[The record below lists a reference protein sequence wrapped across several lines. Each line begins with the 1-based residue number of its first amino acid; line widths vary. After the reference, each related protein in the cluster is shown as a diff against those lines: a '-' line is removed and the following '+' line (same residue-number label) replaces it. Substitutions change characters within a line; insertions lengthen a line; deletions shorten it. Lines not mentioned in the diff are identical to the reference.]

1 MQTTQDTERS
11 NQKSRF
17 LLFFICCLAY
27 LAIGFHFS
35 MRTSVAGDL
44 KTVFSKTDPLQ
55 SAKMVGSVLG
65 VPFLGYAITLFLV
78 SPLID
83 AIGMGLLMRLSGI
96 LLAAGTVIVVSAE
109 HIAPDSVYWIIWGGM
124 LLVGLGWGLV
134 DTNTNPLVVGLYPK
148 DKTHKL
154 NVIHAWWPAG
164 IVLGGLAGWSL
175 GKVNIQ
181 WEYQLMATLIP
192 AILLFILCC
201 IAKFPLTE
209 RAAAGISFGDMFR
222 ELLKRPMFWVWF
234 FCIWFTATAE
244 LAPGQWVDMALTR
257 TVGMRGIWLLIYIS
271 GLMFVMRHFAGT
283 VVHKLSPVGLL
294 WCSCLLAAGGLWWL
308 SVASSPVTALLAATL
323 WGIGV
328 CYMWPTMLATVNE
341 RYPRSGA
348 LGMGLMGSGATL
360 AIYLFLP
367 VMGQVFDST
376 KISTA
381 GGAEAFTVLSAAA
394 EAKDAVA
401 VEKLNDV
408 LAQASQVSFR
418 AVAILPAA
426 LLIVFAIIWFYDRK
440 HGVKPEELDS
450 GPLQEP
456 ASE

>member
-1 MQTTQDTERS
+1 MQTTQDAES
-11 NQKSRF
+11 SPHKKRF

-27 LAIGFHFS
+27 LVIGFHFS
-35 MRTSVAGDL
+35 MRSSVAGDL
-44 KTVFSKTDPLQ
+44 KGVFTKVDPLR
-55 SAKMVGSVLG
+55 SAGMVGSVLG
-65 VPFLGYAITLFLV
+65 VPFLGYAITLFLI

-83 AIGMGLLMRLSGI
+83 AIGMGLLMRLSGVLI
-96 LLAAGTVIVVSAE
+96 AIGTVIVISAE

-148 DKTHKL
+148 DKTHRL
-154 NVIHAWWPAG
+154 NVIHAWWPG
-164 IVLGGLAGWSL
+164 GLVLGGLAGWAL
-175 GKVNIQ
+175 GKMNVQ
-181 WEYQLMATLIP
+181 WEYQLITTLVP
-192 AILLFILCC
+192 AVLLFVLCC

-222 ELLKRPMFWVWF
+222 ELFKRPMFWVWF

-257 TVGMRGIWLLIYIS
+257 TIGMRGIWLLIYIS

-294 WCSCLLAAGGLWWL
+294 WFSCLLAAIGLWWL
-308 SVASSPVTALLAATL
+308 SVASSPVGGFLGATL

-348 LGMGLMGSGATL
+348 LGMGLMGTGATL

-367 VMGQVFDST
+367 VMGRIFDST
-376 KISTA
+376 KISEA
-381 GGAEAFTVLSAAA
+381 GGKEAFALLSG
-394 EAKDAVA
+394 D
-401 VEKLNDV
+401 KLNEV
-408 LAQASQVSFR
+408 LVQASQVSFR
-418 AVAILPAA
+418 SVAILPAA
-426 LLIVFAIIWFYDRK
+426 LLIVFAVIWLYDRRY
-440 HGVKPEELDS
+440 GVKNEELDLINS
-450 GPLQEP
+450 QE
-456 ASE
+456 

>member
-1 MQTTQDTERS
+1 MRS
-11 NQKSRF
+11 
-17 LLFFICCLAY
+17 
-27 LAIGFHFS
+27 
-35 MRTSVAGDL
+35 SVAGDL
-44 KTVFSKTDPLQ
+44 KGVFTKVDPLR
-55 SAKMVGSVLG
+55 SAGMVGSVLG
-65 VPFLGYAITLFLV
+65 VPFLGYAITLFLI

-83 AIGMGLLMRLSGI
+83 AIGMGLLMRLSGVLI
-96 LLAAGTVIVVSAE
+96 AIGTVIVISAE

-148 DKTHKL
+148 DKTHRL
-154 NVIHAWWPAG
+154 NVIHAWWPG
-164 IVLGGLAGWSL
+164 GLVLGGLAGWAL
-175 GKVNIQ
+175 GKMNVQ
-181 WEYQLMATLIP
+181 WEYQLITTLVP
-192 AILLFILCC
+192 AVLLFVLCC

-222 ELLKRPMFWVWF
+222 ELFKRPMFWVWF

-257 TVGMRGIWLLIYIS
+257 TIGMRGIWLLIYIS

-294 WCSCLLAAGGLWWL
+294 WFSCLLAAIGLWWL
-308 SVASSPVTALLAATL
+308 SVASSPVGGFLGATL

-348 LGMGLMGSGATL
+348 LGMGLMGTGATL

-367 VMGQVFDST
+367 VMGRIFDST
-376 KISTA
+376 KISEA
-381 GGAEAFTVLSAAA
+381 GGKEAFALLSG
-394 EAKDAVA
+394 D
-401 VEKLNDV
+401 KLNEV
-408 LAQASQVSFR
+408 LVQASQVSFR
-418 AVAILPAA
+418 SVAILPAA
-426 LLIVFAIIWFYDRK
+426 LLIVFAVIWLYDRRY
-440 HGVKPEELDS
+440 GVKNEELDLINS
-450 GPLQEP
+450 QE
-456 ASE
+456 